1 MYAWYCKKGLVMGGS
16 VKKIVTVAAM
26 IAVPYA
32 APQLAGA
39 IGLSGGITN
48 AAIGVGMNAQL
59 AGTIGAVVGN
69 AVTGSVIGGLTTKAA
84 GGSYATGRDLGMAT
98 GALSGLTQPF
108 ASTSTASAG
117 GNTPTL
123 YGQYIADTQATVPI
137 NAAVTGNAI
146 TAGATPAATNAA
158 AATNAVAA
166 SGTNLTSALKGLTS
180 PDTLMRITTLALAES
195 PDVSGLSPEEAQLVQ
210 QRKAE
215 LAEMARTNKSL
226 FDQQVAMANEFL
238 QASKQ
243 AQANPAGAYAETA
256 IQTERQIAENT
267 RGLSSDAAAAVAR
280 QAKIAGSAAG
290 SVAAAAE
297 TDRGQAAG
305 LRFQQAALDYMPDS
319 APEGAAGLT
328 LPLMQDLA
336 ERRRQAQSDLVYGT
350 TSAFGYGGE
359 KEPFLQAYGTKQAGG
374 IGGSGAIG

>member
-32 APQLAGA
+32 APALSGA
-39 IGLSGGITN
+39 IGLSAGISS
-48 AAIGVGMNAQL
+48 AAASVGLNSAL
-59 AGTIGAVVGN
+59 AGTIGNVVGN
-69 AVTGSVIGGLTTKAA
+69 AITGSVIGGLTTKAA

-98 GALSGLTQPF
+98 GALSGLTQPTL
-108 ASTSTASAG
+108 TSSREVASANFG
-117 GNTPTL
+117 GTPQNVVTQTPTL
-123 YGQYIADTQATVPI
+123 AGQYNLNQGLNVD
-137 NAAVTGNAI
+137 GSAI
-146 TAGATPAATNAA
+146 AA
-158 AATNAVAA
+158 ANTAAAGSTAAA
-166 SGTNLTSALKGLTS
+166 SGVNLTSALKNLTS

>member
-1 MYAWYCKKGLVMGGS
+1 MGGS

-98 GALSGLTQPF
+98 GALSGLTQPTVRGVGMEKVPGTIGEF
-108 ASTSTASAG
+108 RDVQ
-117 GNTPTL
+117 NTTL
-123 YGQYIADTQATVPI
+123 MGQYNLNQGLNVDGSAIA
-137 NAAVTGNAI
+137 AAN
-146 TAGATPAATNAA
+146 TAAAGSTAA
-158 AATNAVAA
+158 AANTAA
-166 SGTNLTSALKGLTS
+166 ARGVNLTSALKNLTS

-297 TDRGQAAG
+297 TNRGQAAG

-359 KEPFLQAYGTKQAGG
+359 KEPFLKAYGTKQAGG
-374 IGGSGAIG
+374 IGGSGTIG

>member
-1 MYAWYCKKGLVMGGS
+1 MGGS

-98 GALSGLTQPF
+98 GALSGLTQPTVRGVGMEKVPGTIGEF
-108 ASTSTASAG
+108 RDVQ
-117 GNTPTL
+117 TPTL
-123 YGQYIADTQATVPI
+123 AGQYNLKQGLNVD
-137 NAAVTGNAI
+137 GSAI
-146 TAGATPAATNAA
+146 AA
-158 AATNAVAA
+158 ANTAAAGSTAAA
-166 SGTNLTSALKGLTS
+166 SGVNLTSALKNLTS

-267 RGLSSDAAAAVAR
+267 RGLSSNAAAAVAR

>member
-1 MYAWYCKKGLVMGGS
+1 MGGR

>member
-1 MYAWYCKKGLVMGGS
+1 MGGS

-98 GALSGLTQPF
+98 GALSGLTQPTL
-108 ASTSTASAG
+108 TSSREVASANFG
-117 GNTPTL
+117 GTPQTVVTQTPTL
-123 YGQYIADTQATVPI
+123 AGQYNLNQGLNVDGSAIA
-137 NAAVTGNAI
+137 AAN
-146 TAGATPAATNAA
+146 TAAAGSTAA
-158 AATNAVAA
+158 AANTAA
-166 SGTNLTSALKGLTS
+166 ARGVNLTSALKNLTS